1 MKLNYKR
8 TVLVGLAFMTI
19 QAVWQ
24 LYNTEIPIMLTKMIG
39 DLLVEAG
46 KASYDGGNLVTKFP
60 ITTVVNAIMSVDN
73 VMAVFLLPVL
83 GRMSDNTKTRFGK
96 RTPYIAVGVIAA
108 ALALPFVPLFYAKG
122 SIIGVAIMLGIL
134 LVAMSIYRSPA
145 AALMPDV
152 TPKSQRSTANSVI
165 NLMGA
170 AGTVSIV
177 LAALVVGKIFKSGV
191 PFYTALFIATSVI
204 ILIAFVVF
212 MLTVNEPALVSE
224 MPDDSGE
231 ETEEERLEREGAGIK
246 MHSSKFVS
254 LLFLL
259 FSVAFSYMA
268 YGAIETNFSRYAT
281 SILGLSDAE
290 KSLPMMIAM
299 GSALLCFVFFAIVSN
314 RIGRK
319 LMVLIGLS
327 ALVVCAALA
336 SFITNLVVLYIL
348 FALIG
353 IGWAAININFYPMVA
368 DVAKGS
374 DIGKYTGIFYTFQM
388 AAQIATPLLSG
399 VLIDS
404 FSKVFDNGLRIMFP
418 YASIFLLIALVVMC
432 FVKHGDS
439 RESDVEAATEEFVI
453 PSDEAV

>member
-8 TVLVGLAFMTI
+8 TVFVGLAFMTI

-46 KASYDGGNLVTKFP
+46 KASYVEGDLVTKFP

-73 VMAVFLLPVL
+73 IMAVFLLPIL

-108 ALALPFVPLFYAKG
+108 AIALPFVPLFYAKG
-122 SIIGVAIMLGIL
+122 SIVGVAIMLGIL

-145 AALMPDV
+145 VALMPDV
-152 TPKSQRSTANSVI
+152 TPKSLRSTANSVI

-177 LAALVVGKIFKSGV
+177 LAALVVGKIFESGAL
-191 PFYTALFIATSVI
+191 FYTALFIAASVI
-204 ILIAFVVF
+204 ILIAFLVF
-212 MLTVNEPALVSE
+212 ILTVNEPALVSE
-224 MPDDSGE
+224 IPDDDGE

-246 MHSSKFVS
+246 MQSSKFVS

-259 FSVAFSYMA
+259 FSVAFAYMA

-281 SILGLSDAE
+281 GILGLSDAE
-290 KSLPMMIAM
+290 KSLPMMVAM

-327 ALVVCAALA
+327 ALAVCATLA
-336 SFITNLVVLYIL
+336 SFMTNLAVLYVL

-353 IGWAAININFYPMVA
+353 IGWAAININFYPMVVE
-368 DVAKGS
+368 VARGS

-399 VLIDS
+399 VLIDC

-418 YASIFLLIALVVMC
+418 YASFFLLIALVVMS

-439 RESDVEAATEEFVI
+439 QESNVEVAAEEFEI